1 LFIAL
6 IVILTIFP
14 EDLKGR
20 NEKDMWA
27 KYWWNEGY
35 GMI

>member
-20 NEKDMWA
+20 NEKDM
-27 KYWWNEGY
+27 
-35 GMI
+35 